1 MPYGSGGAAGTGA
14 ASHPHHRSRRAP
26 HQRHHHHVG
35 TTRNRHPNQR
45 AAMSTPYAT
54 NGGLPSRASVPNNH
68 RNIYDGVHK
77 TWGSADNITQRSE
90 ELMPP
95 PKSVDYISKQRNKS
109 SKRSSYASNAT
120 DSPRDSICSSNSSSN
135 LNGGY
140 SSMPTTPN
148 QMRAPKG
155 IVPSFAADSDSDS
168 ACGFDSSWSVNCRNS
183 SSSNP
188 SQS

>member
-1 MPYGSGGAAGTGA
+1 
-14 ASHPHHRSRRAP
+14 
-26 HQRHHHHVG
+26 
-35 TTRNRHPNQR
+35 
-45 AAMSTPYAT
+45 MSTPYAT
-54 NGGLPSRASVPNNH
+54 NGGLPSRASVPNS

-77 TWGSADNITQRSE
+77 SWGSADNIPHRSE
-90 ELMPP
+90 DLMPP
-95 PKSVDYISKQRNKS
+95 PKAVEYISKRNKS
-109 SKRSSYASNAT
+109 SKRSSYASNTT

-148 QMRAPKG
+148 QLRAPKG
-155 IVPSFAADSDSDS
+155 IAASFAVDSDSDS
-168 ACGFDSSWSVNCRNS
+168 ACGFDSTWSVNCRGS